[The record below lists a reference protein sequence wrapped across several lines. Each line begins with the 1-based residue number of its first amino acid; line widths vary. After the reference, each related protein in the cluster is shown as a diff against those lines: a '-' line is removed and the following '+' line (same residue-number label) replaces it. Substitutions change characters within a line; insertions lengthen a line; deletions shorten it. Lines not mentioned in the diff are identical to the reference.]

1 MTVVFAAIIGFLI
14 GGIPTGILISRAIS
28 GVDPRGVG
36 SGSSGAT
43 NVSRVIGKKWAI
55 VVLLLD
61 ALKGFLPVK
70 LLAPLLAGHEGLIL
84 LEVVLALSTVA
95 GHVWTPYA
103 RFRGGKGVATSAGAI
118 LALDAFALIV
128 ALAIWLILFLVFRR
142 VSVASLS
149 AAITVPV
156 AMTLMGGRPP
166 LVVAA
171 ASVLALLLLFTHRD
185 NIRRM
190 MSGNEQRFA

>member
-1 MTVVFAAIIGFLI
+1 VTVVLAAIIGFLI

-61 ALKGFLPVK
+61 ALKGYLPVK
-70 LLAPLLAGHEGLIL
+70 LLAPVLAGNEGLIL
-84 LEVVLALSTVA
+84 IEVVLALSAVA
-95 GHVWTPYA
+95 GHIWTPYA
-103 RFRGGKGVATSAGAI
+103 KFRGGKGVATSAGVI
-118 LALDAFALIV
+118 LALDASALII

-149 AAITVPV
+149 AAFTVPV
-156 AMTLMGGRPP
+156 AMTVMGGRPP